1 MRKPL
6 LLACFGILLILTG
19 CATNPMTGRQQ
30 LSLVSEDSVMAQSTE
45 LYASMIS
52 TYDKK
57 GKVVADAALNERVR
71 KLTDRLV
78 EQAVRYRPDAAGWQ
92 WQVSVI
98 DDEAINASCM
108 PGGKMVVFQGLLDK
122 VQPTDDE
129 LAQVMGHEIAHALAN
144 HGAEKMSVSILAN
157 VAAVAVATAAAAAS
171 NGTDPN
177 AYNNI
182 SVLASN
188 AFISLPNSRNA
199 EQEADKLGIEIAARA
214 GYDPRA
220 AVSLWNKMMEATGQT
235 SRFDFLATHP
245 SSPKRIE
252 SLQALLPPM
261 LEIYQDRAPL
271 YQADYRPARQYVNAS
286 STGLTASN
294 VREVGAQSLAEP
306 QTAVPGEA
314 LVFYSESFERFKQG
328 MFELDCSNCGLS
340 FALNQ
345 SEYKQLYD
353 NQDWR
358 LLAQE
363 VMKNGYKL
371 DLAYFY
377 LGKAAQG
384 LGYVDA
390 AKTYLGKAAALSAEA
405 DSACAEG
412 LLVKCQEFDMSQAS
426 AGL

>member
-1 MRKPL
+1 MRTPS
-6 LLACFGILLILTG
+6 LLAVLGILLILSG
-19 CATNPMTGRQQ
+19 CATNPMTGRKQ
-30 LSLVSEDSVMAQSTE
+30 LSLVSENSVMAQSTE

-57 GKVVADAALNERVR
+57 GKVVADAELNERVR
-71 KLTDRLV
+71 KLSDRLV

-108 PGGKMVVFQGLLDK
+108 PGGKMVVFKGLLDK

-188 AFISLPNSRNA
+188 AFISLPNSRGA
-199 EQEADKLGIEIAARA
+199 EEEADKLGIEIAARA

-220 AVSLWNKMMEATGQT
+220 AITLWNKMMEATGQS

-261 LEIYQDRAPL
+261 LAIYQERAPL
-271 YQADYRPARQYVNAS
+271 YQANYKPARQYVNAEA
-286 STGLTASN
+286 GVLTASN
-294 VREVGAQSLAEP
+294 VREVGAENLAQSQAP
-306 QTAVPGEA
+306 AADEA
-314 LVFYSESFERFKQG
+314 LVFYSEEFDRFKQG
-328 MFELDCSNCGLS
+328 VFELSCSNCGLS
-340 FALNQ
+340 FALSQ
-345 SEYKQLYD
+345 SEYKKLYD
-353 NQDWR
+353 QQDWR
-358 LLAQE
+358 LLAQK
-363 VMKNGYKL
+363 VMKSNYKL

-384 LGYVDA
+384 LGYDDA
-390 AKTYLGKAAALSAEA
+390 ARVYLARANELSALE
-405 DSACAEG
+405 DSACADG
-412 LLVKCQEFDMSQAS
+412 LLVQCQEFDMSQAS
-426 AGL
+426 PGL

>member
-1 MRKPL
+1 MRKSS
-6 LLACFGILLILTG
+6 LLACLGILLILSG

-71 KLTDRLV
+71 KLSDRLV
-78 EQAVRYRPDAAGWQ
+78 EQAVRYRPDAADWQ

-108 PGGKMVVFQGLLDK
+108 PGGKMVIFKGLLDK

-188 AFISLPNSRNA
+188 AFISLPNSRGA
-199 EQEADKLGIEIAARA
+199 EAEADKLGIEIAARA

-220 AVSLWNKMMEATGQT
+220 AITLWNKMMEATGQS

-261 LEIYQDRAPL
+261 LAIYQERAPL
-271 YQADYRPARQYVNAS
+271 YQANYTPARQYVNAEA
-286 STGLTASN
+286 GVLTASN
-294 VREVGAQSLAEP
+294 VREVGADNLVQAQAP
-306 QTAVPGEA
+306 AADEA
-314 LVFYSESFERFKQG
+314 LVFYSEEFERFKQG
-328 MFELDCSNCGLS
+328 VFELSCSNCGLS
-340 FALNQ
+340 FALSQ
-345 SEYKQLYD
+345 SEYKKLYD
-353 NQDWR
+353 QQDWR
-358 LLAQE
+358 LLAQK
-363 VMKNGYKL
+363 VMKSNYKL

-384 LGYVDA
+384 LGYDDA
-390 AKTYLGKAAALSAEA
+390 ARAYLAKASELSALGA
-405 DSACAEG
+405 SACADG
-412 LLVKCQEFDMSQAS
+412 LLIQCQEFDMSQAS
-426 AGL
+426 LGL